1 MSWFSLL
8 LAYIGVSPNKGE
20 LTMKL
25 KLIIA
30 SMLAA
35 GVVSTAKAESIEFT
49 IINRTQSVVDAFYT
63 SPVGVKDWEEDV
75 FGKDVLE
82 PGEQI
87 TITIK
92 DGRDVCK
99 YDLRFEFQGNELED
113 LEDTQNIC
121 ELGEYTIS
129 Q

>member
-1 MSWFSLL
+1 MPWILILL
-8 LAYIGVSPNKGE
+8 GDIGFSPNTGE
-20 LTMKL
+20 IIMTL
-25 KLIIA
+25 KLILA
-30 SMLAA
+30 TMLAA
-35 GVVSTAKAESIEFT
+35 GIVSTAKAESIEFT
-49 IINRTQSVVDAFYT
+49 IINQTKSVVDAFYT
-63 SPVGVKDWEEDV
+63 SPVGVKNWEDDV
-75 FGKDVLE
+75 FDKDVLE
-82 PGEQI
+82 PGEKI

-99 YDLRFEFQGNELED
+99 YDLKFEFQGDELED